1 MMILIYIIWGM
12 MILIPIISAVS
23 CFISRN
29 KKEHT
34 EINVFIY
41 LKDDDWFN

>member
-1 MMILIYIIWGM
+1 

-23 CFISRN
+23 CFMSRN

-34 EINVFIY
+34 EINVLIY
-41 LKDDDWFN
+41 HKNDEYWFG